1 MQSFKNIYKI
11 KLKIEFLTNYS
22 IKITLI
28 GLDDRF
34 ISKNNDTLAYSSSLN
49 NFYIYSRNSFWLGVN
64 SIRLPSESNYRPNEN
79 YSIRRF
85 FNDKERYDYL
95 YKLKK
100 SLLEWSQDYS
110 RFKNSVKSEIIYEG
124 DTWTI
129 K

>member
-100 SLLEWSQDYS
+100 SLLEWSQNYS

>member
-100 SLLEWSQDYS
+100 SLLEWCQNYS